1 MNKRPPSPPDS
12 PFFSVG
18 LLLAMFILFY
28 AFNPLEGW
36 TGQLNGINFLRP
48 NTPATFV
55 ARLGVFQTDSWSRS
69 LEDGSLN
76 EVAHFPV
83 VPSWVRRWIT
93 WRSGS
98 WRLLSLMHGAHFTPA
113 DYLAQ
118 IQALTHIY
126 PGGCDVLFYYGAIRP
141 SGPPQ
146 GLNFNS
152 WTPEELRQL
161 KALGGRPFIGLES
174 GDPATIDAMVQQ
186 LAAGGYTSQDR
197 LYVRILAEP
206 STMAYGSLD
215 RIPTGP
221 RYTKA
226 AYQAYQNRFLLAS
239 REIRA
244 QGRKCHLRLRIVFA
258 GDCERDFNRYMPP
271 DESFDA
277 IGIDLYVTP
286 VNQRQKLALLEHVS
300 RHWPEK
306 PLVIPELG
314 IATAGS
320 SGEPGYLGVHASP
333 AWAKAAFGD
342 VLLRLGRHPAG
353 TVQITVFSVNVAAR
367 LWAHRWS
374 WAWTPALYDMLAQW
388 REAPA
393 RWRREGFHRHDL
405 LSYPSGKDIFYG
417 RTENVKVYY
426 RRLGNR
432 FWAGHPVFRETIF
445 RREGTRWKVFQREVV
460 DTDGRLMEPLEGQK
474 GIVFTDE

>member
-1 MNKRPPSPPDS
+1 MRQRAEFQSSSPY
-12 PFFSVG
+12 FSVG
-18 LLLAMFILFY
+18 FLLALFILFCSY
-28 AFNPLEGW
+28 NPLEGW
-36 TGQLNGINFLRP
+36 TGQLNGVNFLYP
-48 NTPATFV
+48 FHANSYMT
-55 ARLGVFQTDSWSRS
+55 RLGVFQTDSWSRS
-69 LEDGSLN
+69 LEDGTLS

-83 VPSWVRRWIT
+83 APSWVRRLIT
-93 WRSGS
+93 LRPGPP
-98 WRLLSLMHGAHFTPA
+98 RLLPLMHGAHFTPA

-118 IQALTHIY
+118 IQTLTQIY

-152 WTPEELRQL
+152 WTSDELRQL
-161 KALGGRPFIGLES
+161 RALGGRPFIGLES

-186 LAAGGYTSQDR
+186 LAAGGYTSRDR

-206 STMAYGSLD
+206 ATMAYGTLD
-215 RIPTGP
+215 GTPTGQ

-226 AYQAYQNRFLLAS
+226 AYHAYQQRFLLAS

-244 QGRKCHLRLRIVFA
+244 QGRKNHLRLRIVFA
-258 GDCERDFNRYMPP
+258 GDCARDYSRFAPP
-271 DESFDA
+271 DDSFDA

-286 VNQRQKLALLEHVS
+286 VNRREKLALLDHLS

-320 SGEPGYLGVHASP
+320 SSEPGYLGICASP
-333 AWAKAAFGD
+333 AWAKVAFGD

-367 LWAHRWS
+367 VRARRWS
-374 WAWTPALYDMLAQW
+374 WAWTPAMYDMLAQW
-388 REAPA
+388 REAPD
-393 RWRREGFHRHDL
+393 RWRRSGFHRHDL
-405 LSYPSGKDIFYG
+405 LTYPVDQDILYG
-417 RTENVKVYY
+417 RTETVKVYY
-426 RRLGNR
+426 RRLRNR
-432 FWAGHPVFRETIF
+432 FWEGQPVFRETIF
-445 RREGTRWKVFQREVV
+445 RRDKIRWKVYQREVV
-460 DTDGRLMEPLEGQK
+460 YSEGRLIEPLESG
-474 GIVFTDE
+474 FTP